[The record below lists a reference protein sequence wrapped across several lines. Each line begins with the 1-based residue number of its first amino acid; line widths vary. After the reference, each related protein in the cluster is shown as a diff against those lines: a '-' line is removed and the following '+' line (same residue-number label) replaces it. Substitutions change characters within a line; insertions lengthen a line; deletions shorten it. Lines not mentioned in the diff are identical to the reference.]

1 MHRDFNV
8 PVDIRRKVGVSPGDA
23 LIAVLAES
31 QHGVVSRG
39 QLRQIGLHPSAI
51 ERRLAAGRLHAVRR
65 GVYAVGH
72 RVLSPAGRLTAAV
85 LACGP
90 GAVASHRAAAQH
102 LGLGASTLCE
112 VTVPVARN
120 PRPGIRLH
128 VSQLADDEVEDHE
141 GIPTTTVSRT
151 IFDSAAVVP
160 RRRIEAMLNEAEYLG
175 LTSPTSIPELLD
187 RYPGR
192 RGAVALRHVLGLAAA
207 RTRTIGEEEFLV
219 FLDAH
224 DLPRP
229 DTNVPRIL
237 RGSPIEADGVYAD
250 ARLIIE
256 VDGGSHK
263 TDRRFHE
270 DRERDRAHLVE
281 GWSTI
286 RVSRLDEQLAA
297 DIRSLLPER

>member
-1 MHRDFNV
+1 VNRDFDV
-8 PVDIRRKVGVSPGDA
+8 PVDIRGKVGVSSSDA
-23 LIAVLAES
+23 LIAALAGT
-31 QHGVVSRG
+31 QHGVVSRR
-39 QLRQIGLHPSAI
+39 QLGQIGLHVSAI
-51 ERRLAAGRLHAVRR
+51 ERRLAAGRLHAVHR

-72 RVLSPAGRLTAAV
+72 RMLSREGHLLAAV
-85 LACGP
+85 LACG
-90 GAVASHRAAAQH
+90 ARSVASHRAAAQH
-102 LGLGASTLCE
+102 LGLRATTLRE
-112 VTVPVARN
+112 VTVPVERR
-120 PRPGIRLH
+120 PRPGIRIH
-128 VSQLADDEVEDHE
+128 VSVLADDEVEDHE

-160 RRRIEAMLNEAEYLG
+160 RRQVEAMLNEAEYLG

-263 TDRRFHE
+263 TERRFHE

-297 DIRSLLPER
+297 DIRSLLPEQ